1 MSETAAA
8 SSSEMQ
14 KLSEKLDTSSITPK
28 PEGAAASAG
37 AGAGAT
43 GGGED
48 EPEVSEGIYY
58 KTSIKSNC

>member
-28 PEGAAASAG
+28 PEGASAG